1 MARRSRK
8 MYKQVSNVHIETI
21 NDSDWSS
28 FLVYQKQD
36 DSMTSA
42 YIDKVRISWVIDS
55 DEGADAAG
63 AGFLFCA
70 STDQALESSDTEADD
85 NSGRIIAAS
94 GTRGGGGTVTLPIKR
109 RITLNYDGT
118 SSSVISSMLES
129 MFGAPIY
136 LHTYASDTGAAK
148 NLYLIV
154 ETWGRWFKAT
164 NL

>member
-1 MARRSRK
+1 MARRRSK
-8 MYKQVSNVHIETI
+8 MYKQISNVHIETI

-28 FLVYQKQD
+28 FLVFQKQD

-63 AGFLFCA
+63 AGFLFAA
-70 STDQALESSDTEADD
+70 STDKALESSDTEADD

-94 GTRGGGGTVTLPIKR
+94 GTRGGGGTVTLPINR
-109 RITLNYDGT
+109 RITMNYDGT
-118 SSSVISSMLES
+118 STAIIEMLES
-129 MFGAPIY
+129 TSGAPIY